1 MSALADHPAFD
12 PARPRERQR
21 DSLNDIRA
29 VLPVDAAP
37 ACRAVWRAMQDP
49 AGLPDAQRALL
60 ALPAA
65 VQGHVNS
72 MSRAI
77 AR

>member
-1 MSALADHPAFD
+1 MSSLADHPAFD
-12 PARPRERQR
+12 PARPRWRQR

-29 VLPVDAAP
+29 VLPVGADD

-49 AGLPDAQRALL
+49 AGLPEARRALL
-60 ALPAA
+60 ALPVA
-65 VQGHVNS
+65 VQGYVNS

>member
-1 MSALADHPAFD
+1 MSTLADHPAFD

-29 VLPVDAAP
+29 VLPLGADT
-37 ACRAVWRAMQDP
+37 ACRVVWRAMQDP
-49 AGLPDAQRALL
+49 AAVPEARRTLL

-65 VQGHVNS
+65 VQAHVNS